1 MIYKGYTYF
10 IEMEDSDDS
19 IINLGK
25 PTEDKTEDG
34 TEEAT
39 EDVTE
44 EAPTEEETQGGGRK
58 DKKDKTE
65 EETTTEDSTEDNS
78 ITGVG
83 LTTEE
88 AVEDST
94 EELITTTEA
103 AEDSEDSKQGLN
115 LTTIFGI
122 TSAVLLLIVIYLASA
137 LSKLK
142 NKQNNYDDTD
152 DDYSDS
158 SNDFSG
164 EVKETGQS
172 EVSNLSKTAEDRVG
186 KLHNIGRR
194 KGQQDSLGLTEY
206 NGGTLAIVADGMG
219 GLADGDRVS
228 QKIVMTLLQ
237 DSTKLSG
244 GSPDNK
250 LYEMIA
256 HANREVN
263 QMLGPEGLYKS
274 GSTLLAVMAE
284 KDGFHWAAVG
294 DSHIYLYRAGKLLL
308 MNREHVYEAEL
319 IQKAING
326 ENSFA
331 EVKTNPKKSGL
342 TSFIGMG
349 NLKYID
355 GSIDKVASGEGD
367 WILLMSDG
375 VFNTVPEPDMCK
387 LLNDAPS
394 AKVAAERLEQEVL
407 RRQNPKQDNF
417 TAIILEL

>member
-10 IEMEDSDDS
+10 IEMEDSD
-19 IINLGK
+19 
-25 PTEDKTEDG
+25 
-34 TEEAT
+34 
-39 EDVTE
+39 V
-44 EAPTEEETQGGGRK
+44 
-58 DKKDKTE
+58 
-65 EETTTEDSTEDNS
+65 S
-78 ITGVG
+78 ITDVG
-83 LTTEE
+83 LTTED
-88 AVEDST
+88 AVEDTT
-94 EELITTTEA
+94 EEPVATTGSADDDTGE
-103 AEDSEDSKQGLN
+103 SKQGLN

-122 TSAVLLLIVIYLASA
+122 TSAVLLLIVIYLTGE

-142 NKQNNYDDTD
+142 NKQDNDDNVSD
-152 DDYSDS
+152 NDYSDS
-158 SNDFSG
+158 SSGFSD
-164 EVKETGQS
+164 EVAETGQS
-172 EVSNLSKTAEDRVG
+172 EIFNLSKTAEDRVG

-237 DSTKLSG
+237 DSANLTGPSR
-244 GSPDNK
+244 DNR
-250 LYEMIA
+250 LYEMVA

-263 QMLGPEGLYKS
+263 HMLGPEGLYKS

-284 KDGFHWAAVG
+284 KDGFHWATVG

-308 MNREHVYEAEL
+308 LNREHVYEAEL

-326 ENSFA
+326 ENSFEEA
-331 EVKTNPKKSGL
+331 KTNPKKSGL

-355 GSIDKVASGEGD
+355 GSIDKVSSGEGD

-375 VFNTVPEPDMCK
+375 VFNTVPEPDMCR
-387 LLNDAPS
+387 LLNEAPS
-394 AKVAAERLEQEVL
+394 AKIAAERLEQEVL
-407 RRQNPKQDNF
+407 RRQNPRQDNF

>member
-1 MIYKGYTYF
+1 MHMIIKGYNYYINNSEET
-10 IEMEDSDDS
+10 ESGDSMID
-19 IINLGK
+19 IGK
-25 PTEDKTEDG
+25 PGKSEDTTEEKTTSNQNDTTEVGLLIATKGDADTSTEDG
-34 TEEAT
+34 G
-39 EDVTE
+39 V
-44 EAPTEEETQGGGRK
+44 
-58 DKKDKTE
+58 
-65 EETTTEDSTEDNS
+65 TTE
-78 ITGVG
+78 TGTPEG
-83 LTTEE
+83 G
-88 AVEDST
+88 S
-94 EELITTTEA
+94 
-103 AEDSEDSKQGLN
+103 SSKNKPDLAM
-115 LTTIFGI
+115 IFGI
-122 TSAVLLLIVIYLASA
+122 TSAVLLLIVIYLASTLA
-137 LSKLK
+137 KLK
-142 NKQNNYDDTD
+142 GKSGASESHDEEPE
-152 DDYSDS
+152 DYGNSENTASNPSDFAPP
-158 SNDFSG
+158 FSPVG
-164 EVKETGQS
+164 T
-172 EVSNLSKTAEDRVG
+172 VSKSAEDRVG

-237 DSTKLSG
+237 DSANITGASK
-244 GSPDNK
+244 DNR
-250 LYEMIA
+250 LYEMVS

-263 QMLGPEGLYKS
+263 HMLGPEGLYKS

-284 KDGFHWAAVG
+284 NDGFHWVAVG

-331 EVKTNPKKSGL
+331 EAKTNPKRGGL

-355 GSIDKVASGEGD
+355 GSIDKVTYAPGD

-387 LLNDAPS
+387 LLNEAPS
-394 AKVAAERLEQEVL
+394 ARVAAERLEQEVL

-417 TAIILEL
+417 TAIIMEL

>member
-1 MIYKGYTYF
+1 MVYRGLSYI
-10 IEMEDSDDS
+10 IELNEADS
-19 IINLGK
+19 IVLSANAIENKTFVAGDDMLIQDTSDQE
-25 PTEDKTEDG
+25 PEDIFNDT
-34 TEEAT
+34 TEENSVIQVEDPAT
-39 EDVTE
+39 DQDANKFELTTETEKPE
-44 EAPTEEETQGGGRK
+44 EAP
-58 DKKDKTE
+58 
-65 EETTTEDSTEDNS
+65 DS
-78 ITGVG
+78 
-83 LTTEE
+83 
-88 AVEDST
+88 
-94 EELITTTEA
+94 
-103 AEDSEDSKQGLN
+103 SEDDGPNFAL
-115 LTTIFGI
+115 IFGI
-122 TSAVLLLIVIYLASA
+122 TSIVLFLIVLYLAGVIA
-137 LSKLK
+137 KLK
-142 NKQNNYDDTD
+142 KKDEDDEED
-152 DDYSDS
+152 
-158 SNDFSG
+158 DFSSYPP
-164 EVKETGQS
+164 E
-172 EVSNLSKTAEDRVG
+172 SNGSVNNAGTVEASDISRISKSVEDRVG

-194 KGQQDSLGLTEY
+194 KGQQDSLGITEY
-206 NGGTLAIVADGMG
+206 NGGTLAVVADGMG

-237 DSTKLSG
+237 DSTKING

-250 LYEMIA
+250 LYEMVA

-284 KDGFHWAAVG
+284 KDGFHWVAVG
-294 DSHIYLYRAGKLLL
+294 DSHIYLYRGKRLLL

-331 EVKTNPKKSGL
+331 EVKTNPKKGGL

-355 GSIDKVASGEGD
+355 GSIDKVASGDGD

-375 VFNTVPEPDMCK
+375 VFNTVPERDICK
-387 LLNDAPS
+387 ILNDAPS
-394 AKVAAERLEQEVL
+394 AKAAAEVLEQEVL

>member
-1 MIYKGYTYF
+1 MIYKGYLYY
-10 IEMEDSDDS
+10 IQLNNSDKDSLSGFGKPGDTAATTEEGGIS
-19 IINLGK
+19 LGK
-25 PTEDKTEDG
+25 PTE
-34 TEEAT
+34 EEN
-39 EDVTE
+39 
-44 EAPTEEETQGGGRK
+44 
-58 DKKDKTE
+58 
-65 EETTTEDSTEDNS
+65 TTEDKNTIEDEKDSEHGKKEKDTTEEVA
-78 ITGVG
+78 TGEDANQTSEDFV
-83 LTTEE
+83 LTTETAE
-88 AVEDST
+88 PTKDDSSGEKT
-94 EELITTTEA
+94 
-103 AEDSEDSKQGLN
+103 N
-115 LTTIFGI
+115 LTMIFGI
-122 TSAVLLLIVIYLASA
+122 TSAVLLLIVIYLATKLSRLKNGNSYNDDSMDYSPDNDYGTPDMTGNMEYTA
-137 LSKLK
+137 GSNVSHLSKS
-142 NKQNNYDDTD
+142 T
-152 DDYSDS
+152 
-158 SNDFSG
+158 
-164 EVKETGQS
+164 EE
-172 EVSNLSKTAEDRVG
+172 RVG

-206 NGGTLAIVADGMG
+206 NGGTLAVVADGMG

-250 LYEMIA
+250 LYEMVA

-263 QMLGPEGLYKS
+263 KMLGPEGLYKS

-294 DSHIYLYRAGKLLL
+294 DSHIYLFRAGKLLL

-331 EVKTNPKKSGL
+331 EVKTNPKKGGL

-355 GSIDKVASGEGD
+355 GSIDKVTSGEGD

-375 VFNTVPEPDMCK
+375 VFNTVPEPDMCR
-387 LLNDAPS
+387 LLNEAPS